1 MLAIVMA
8 FLLALTFASPLNV
21 DAAVNPNFTISFE
34 MIGAQSGQQVVID
47 LNGTNLND
55 MYAYE
60 AVIAY
65 EPQSLEFIK
74 AESPVQGFSMT
85 PKVEG
90 SNIYVAFTKTGKVK
104 GIDGDAL
111 LGKLRF
117 TRKDSSKISITLKSV
132 KSVAS
137 SLSAQNYDIAQSI
150 QTYTSDSGNGS
161 GGSSG
166 SSNGSSSNTGSGK
179 QQTGTALTLEKYN
192 DLVKNAV
199 ADAAGVKTITLEAQ
213 AVNGSN
219 EYVQTLPSAALT
231 SASLDKVIV
240 ISTPLGKISLP
251 GNIISKE
258 DVNGNDTV
266 TVSFKISTNALSNK
280 DEIKLIGQ
288 RPVIE
293 LALTSGEKKISSV
306 RQNISLTLP
315 YELKNGEENNAL
327 VVCSIDDKG
336 NAQILQD
343 AAYNSASKSVS
354 FGTSNFSKFS
364 VTYNKINFSDVNESS
379 YYYDAVT
386 YLAARNILT
395 GTGKDLFSPKSDLT
409 RGQFM
414 VMIMKAYGMM
424 PDTEIKDNFT
434 DAGDTYYTGYLAAA
448 RRLGLS
454 GGIGNNMFAPDKKIS
469 RQELL
474 TLLYNILK
482 ETGKLKD
489 GGYGK
494 NLNDYSDAGEVAAY
508 AKEAV
513 TFLVKGGF
521 VEGYSNKLTP
531 KEMTDRAQAAQILY
545 NILTK

>member
-8 FLLALTFASPLNV
+8 FLLALTFALPLNV

-34 MIGAQSGQQVVID
+34 MLGAQPGQQVVID
-47 LNGTNLND
+47 LYGTNLND

-60 AVIAY
+60 AIISY
-65 EPQSLEFIK
+65 EPQNLEFIK
-74 AESPVQGFSMT
+74 AESPVQGFSMA

-90 SNIYVAFTKTGKVK
+90 SNIYMAFTKTGKVK

-111 LGKLRF
+111 LGKISF
-117 TRKDSSKISITLKSV
+117 TRKNSSNISITLKSV
-132 KSVAS
+132 KAVAS
-137 SLSAQNYDIAQSI
+137 SLSAQNYDIGQSI
-150 QTYTSDSGNGS
+150 QTNTSNSGNSS

-166 SSNGSSSNTGSGK
+166 SGNESISSTDSGK

-199 ADAAGVKTITLEAQ
+199 ADGSGIKTITLEGQ
-213 AVNGSN
+213 AVNGSK

-231 SASLDKVIV
+231 SESFDKVIV
-240 ISTPLGKISLP
+240 VSTPLGKISLP

-258 DVNGNDTV
+258 DVNGKDTV
-266 TVSFKISTNALSNK
+266 TVSLKVSTNALSNK
-280 DEIKLIGQ
+280 DAIKLIGQ
-288 RPVIE
+288 RPIIE
-293 LALTSGEKKISSV
+293 LTLTSGEKKISSV
-306 RQNISLTLP
+306 RQNITLSLP
-315 YELKNGEENNAL
+315 YELKNGEDNNAL
-327 VVCSIDDKG
+327 VVCGIDDKG
-336 NAQILQD
+336 NAQILQN
-343 AAYNSASKSVS
+343 AAYNPASKAVS
-354 FGTSNFSKFS
+354 FSTGDFSKFS
-364 VTYNKINFSDVNESS
+364 VTYNKINFGDVNEKS

-414 VMIMKAYGMM
+414 VMIMKAYGIM

-448 RRLGLS
+448 KRLGLS
-454 GGIGNNMFAPDKKIS
+454 GGIGDNRFAPDNKIS

-489 GGYGK
+489 SGYGK

-521 VEGYSNKLTP
+521 VEGYNNKLTP
-531 KEMTDRAQAAQILY
+531 KEMTGRAQAAQIVF